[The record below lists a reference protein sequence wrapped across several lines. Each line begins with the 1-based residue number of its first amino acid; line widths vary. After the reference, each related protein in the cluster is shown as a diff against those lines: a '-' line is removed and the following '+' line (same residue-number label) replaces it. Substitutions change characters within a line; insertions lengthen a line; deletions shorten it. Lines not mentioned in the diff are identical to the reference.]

1 MKQFADLL
9 LNILK
14 TIAKN
19 AQTPPSAPAQTLEPK
34 TEPKTEPKP
43 TLQPVVAEV
52 PKIFNFV
59 SNNTAPLQE
68 SDYQEVAALLNI
80 EVAAVKAV
88 TVVESSGGGYLP
100 SKRPKILFE
109 AHLFGYNTRQKYTA
123 DHPSISSAKWN
134 QTLYKGGEKEYDRLE
149 EAMKLDKSAALK
161 SASWGLFQILG
172 SNHKACG
179 FDTVEEFVQSQVE
192 CSKNQLKA
200 FAAFVKYN
208 NMDVHLRNKNWEAF
222 ARMYN
227 GPGYKKNLY
236 DTKLQ
241 QAYEKLN
248 LKK

>member
-1 MKQFADLL
+1 MKQLAEFL

-14 TIAKN
+14 TVAKT
-19 AQTPPSAPAQTLEPK
+19 TPTQETTPTQAPETKAD
-34 TEPKTEPKP
+34 PKP
-43 TLQPVVAEV
+43 TVVAETK
-52 PKIFNFV
+52 PETKPTTGINFV
-59 SNNTAPLQE
+59 SNNTAQLQE
-68 SDYQEVAALLNI
+68 SDYQEAAALLNVEI
-80 EVAAVKAV
+80 AAVKAV
-88 TVVESSGGGYLP
+88 TMVESSGGGYLP

-123 DHPSISSAKWN
+123 DHPNISSAKWN
-134 QTLYKGGEKEYDRLE
+134 QALYKGGEKEYDRLE

-200 FAAFVKYN
+200 FAAFIKYN
-208 NMDVHLRNKNWEAF
+208 NMDIHLRNKNWEAF

-248 LKK
+248 LKNP